1 MVARRRPAVESDLT
15 AAAHELDELHGAV
28 RADEATNSWA
38 NRKHPSS
45 LRSTVD
51 QRANANSAPI
61 TRSRQSPNGLCVPWT
76 MPTTVPRATT
86 EAAST
91 VALTARLDTVNHPFA
106 SG

>member
-1 MVARRRPAVESDLT
+1 MNWMSCT
-15 AAAHELDELHGAV
+15 APYAPTM
-28 RADEATNSWA
+28 ATKTWA
-38 NRKHPSS
+38 NRKHPCS

-86 EAAST
+86 DAARA

-106 SG
+106 KRLISAR